1 MKFEVI
7 YSDRALNDL
16 RNIHRYIAVELLA
29 PEAAKKVS
37 DKIMTEIEAL
47 DEMPNRNPLY
57 DKEPWHSRGL
67 RKLIVDNFIAFYLP
81 MEKKKQVL
89 IVTIMCGKRNVS
101 EILKHIKD

>member
-1 MKFEVI
+1 MKFKVI

-29 PEAAKKVS
+29 PEAAKNVS

-81 MEKKKQVL
+81 VEQQNQVL
-89 IVTIMCGKRNVS
+89 IVTIMYGKRNIAK
-101 EILKHIKD
+101 ILDKLKD